1 MPRRPLVYDFTPASD
16 LLTTE
21 GIGSTNIG
29 LAYALGEII
38 ANSLD
43 WCLLSKE
50 AAKQILT
57 DASNHA
63 DGQDFLNS
71 LEKEYGSLKNI
82 TTDSVPEINIE
93 IKENQHILIVD
104 SGVGMLHEEVNV
116 AMQLKKASDVIR
128 APLRLRK
135 GQFGM
140 GLKTA
145 SKSLGGTL
153 EIQSRSIKNPGN
165 TVVMKL
171 TNDDMRGRDNFIG
184 ELGEFGYET
193 DEKETNSPLGDRAHG
208 TSILISD
215 LQLNISSDDILDAL
229 EELCHIF
236 YYAIDHYNAKIS
248 VNGDYLTA
256 KLPEM
261 NPDIEIITLDDWNIF
276 VEEDLGGGRR
286 GKPIQVLGWAGLTK
300 TYASGD
306 LLYGFQ
312 TFRKGQLIERHHNE
326 GRRSKPPGLWPYTGP
341 HATQSRL
348 YGHIHLDMVPPNFHK
363 KGWNNTSP
371 AWLEV
376 VEKLKAPLEHLVTT
390 SAKTKK
396 DVKLEKEITGAWNR
410 FAKTGNWTVP
420 KKSPR
425 KKIKKDVKT
434 QKPEPKTPFNFDGY
448 DYKFLEP
455 IKEDGD
461 GSEKPPWDYLSEDSS
476 REIQIFV
483 YINHPIWKK
492 SKKGGEL
499 ILQNLCQIDVFC
511 QIMREKNYSNA
522 QVQSKKEE
530 LYFHLFGG
538 R

>member
-1 MPRRPLVYDFTPASD
+1 MPRKDLYFDFTPASD

-50 AAKQILT
+50 HAKQILN

-63 DGQDFLNS
+63 DGQEFLDA

-82 TTDSVPEINIE
+82 TTALTPEINVE
-93 IKENQHILIVD
+93 IKENQQILIID
-104 SGVGMLHEEVNV
+104 SGAGMTHGEINV
-116 AMQLKKASDVIR
+116 AMQLKKASDRIR

-165 TVVMKL
+165 TTVMRL
-171 TNDDMRGRDNFIG
+171 TNDDMRGREDFKG
-184 ELGEFGYET
+184 KFGYET
-193 DEKETNSPLGDRAHG
+193 DEIESNSPLGVRSHG
-208 TSILISD
+208 TSIMISD
-215 LQLNISSDDILDAL
+215 LQRNITKNDILDAFK
-229 EELCHIF
+229 ELCEIF
-236 YYAIDHYNAKIS
+236 YYAVENLNAKIS
-248 VNGDYLTA
+248 VNGDYLRA
-256 KLPEM
+256 KLPAM
-261 NPDIEIITLDDWNIF
+261 NPDIEIIQLDDWDIF

-286 GKPIQVLGWAGLTK
+286 GALIQVRGWAGLTN

-326 GRRSKPPGLWPYTGP
+326 GTRSNPPGLWPYTGP

-363 KGWNNTSP
+363 KGWNNDSP
-371 AWLEV
+371 AWAEV
-376 VEKLKAPLEHLVTT
+376 VEKLIEPLQHLITT
-390 SAKTKK
+390 SRNTKK
-396 DVKLEKEITGAWNR
+396 DVKQEKEITGAWNR
-410 FAKTGNWTVP
+410 FAKTGSWTVP
-420 KKSPR
+420 KKPSRR
-425 KKIKKDVKT
+425 KTPKT
-434 QKPEPKTPFNFDGY
+434 PKEPKPEPKTPFNLDGY
-448 DYKFLEP
+448 DYDFLEP
-455 IKEDGD
+455 IKETGD
-461 GSEKPPWDYLSEDSS
+461 SQGKPPWDYHAEPSS
-476 REIQIFV
+476 REIQIFI
-483 YINHPIWKK
+483 YIEHPIWKSAK
-492 SKKGGEL
+492 RGGEK
-499 ILQNLCQIDVFC
+499 ILQNLSQIDVFC
-511 QIMREKNYSNA
+511 QMMRDKNYSNA

-530 LYFHLFGG
+530 LYFELFGG
-538 R
+538 Q